1 MKNTEYICSK
11 SLMSFYITCV
21 EFDNTPELRSF
32 LLQEK
37 RFATCLLEEN
47 ILFLIMSVTC
57 FLRPRFALAARVTG
71 KVTAIRNSRMRDDS
85 LSSTLEVLD
94 NPWHTFVFLGL
105 SEASETALREKKEKK
120 KER

>member
-1 MKNTEYICSK
+1 
-11 SLMSFYITCV
+11 MSFYITCV

-37 RFATCLLEEN
+37 RFATFRIV

-71 KVTAIRNSRMRDDS
+71 KVTAVRNSRMRDDS

-105 SEASETALREKKEKK
+105 SEASDTALREKKDKK
-120 KER
+120 KEDKNKAELL